1 MIGIDLSWLVMVF
14 VLAITNARAYH
25 PILGFDS
32 IGGTD
37 LLLSANN
44 EIWKN
49 TGNYEK
55 AIQVY
60 KTYIK
65 NNGEEN
71 E

>member
-1 MIGIDLSWLVMVF
+1 MGKIYNLKNKTNKEVIKTYKKI
-14 VLAITNARAYH
+14 AIKSQ
-25 PILGFDS
+25 IL
-32 IGGTD
+32 
-37 LLLSANN
+37 N

-65 NNGEEN
+65 NNVEEN

>member
-1 MIGIDLSWLVMVF
+1 MGKIYNLKNKTHKEVIKTYKKI
-14 VLAITNARAYH
+14 AIKSQ
-25 PILGFDS
+25 IL
-32 IGGTD
+32 
-37 LLLSANN
+37 N

-65 NNGEEN
+65 NNVEEN

>member
-1 MIGIDLSWLVMVF
+1 MEKIYNLKNKTHEEVIKTYKKI
-14 VLAITNARAYH
+14 AIKSQK
-25 PILGFDS
+25 L
-32 IGGTD
+32 
-37 LLLSANN
+37 N